1 MFGIGSWEFVVIV
14 VLALLLFGP
23 DKLPDFARTIGR
35 FMRDFRRY
43 QAMMESTI
51 KAEVFTADPKLQKDP
66 FRTGK
71 DFAEKVGSG
80 GFTRPA
86 DTKAAS
92 AADEAA
98 AGSAAAPADEA
109 AAADAAT
116 TTDQAAAPSAD
127 VVDAITEAVD
137 SAASPTDAGEE
148 GPEQA

>member
-66 FRTGK
+66 FKTGK

-86 DTKAAS
+86 DTKAAA
-92 AADEAA
+92 AAD
-98 AGSAAAPADEA
+98 GTTADEA
-109 AAADAAT
+109 AAADAAA
-116 TTDQAAAPSAD
+116 TTDQAAAPSAA
-127 VVDAITEAVD
+127 VADAASD
-137 SAASPTDAGEE
+137 SAESAAPPTNAGEE

>member
-86 DTKAAS
+86 DTKAA
-92 AADEAA
+92 

>member
-66 FRTGK
+66 FKTGK

-86 DTKAAS
+86 DAKAA
-92 AADEAA
+92 AATDGAT
-98 AGSAAAPADEA
+98 ADEA
-109 AAADAAT
+109 AAADAAA
-116 TTDQAAAPSAD
+116 TTDQAAAPSAA
-127 VVDAITEAVD
+127 VADAASD
-137 SAASPTDAGEE
+137 SAESAAPPTNAGEE

>member
-51 KAEVFTADPKLQKDP
+51 KAEVFAADPKLQKDP
-66 FRTGK
+66 FKTGK

-80 GFTRPA
+80 GFARPA
-86 DTKAAS
+86 DTKPAA
-92 AADEAA
+92 E
-98 AGSAAAPADEA
+98 
-109 AAADAAT
+109 ADAAT
-116 TTDQAAAPSAD
+116 TGELAATPPAESAD
-127 VVDAITEAVD
+127 AGAADAMPTG
-137 SAASPTDAGEE
+137 AADDAAQPTDTGEE